1 MYTWLYDEEK
11 RYESWMI
18 NFKDFVE
25 KGSFEKLE
33 ESERNRRTM
42 PVKGT
47 KTLKEESMKKSNE
60 IGENSHPNCKDC
72 PSSLI
77 LKGYKIKHYFY
88 YIFCFNNFININCIF
103 I

>member
-33 ESERNRRTM
+33 ESEINRRTM

-47 KTLKEESMKKSNE
+47 KTLKEESMKKCN
-60 IGENSHPNCKDC
+60 
-72 PSSLI
+72 
-77 LKGYKIKHYFY
+77 
-88 YIFCFNNFININCIF
+88 
-103 I
+103 